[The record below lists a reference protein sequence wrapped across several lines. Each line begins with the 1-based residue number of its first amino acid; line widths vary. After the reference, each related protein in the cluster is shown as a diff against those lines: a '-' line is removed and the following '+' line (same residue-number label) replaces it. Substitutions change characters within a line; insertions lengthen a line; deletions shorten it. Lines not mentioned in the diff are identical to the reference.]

1 MLSSYKQGKTKTWGT
16 KAKVSMSMYIATLAF
31 LVTVPNE

>member
-1 MLSSYKQGKTKTWGT
+1 MLRSHKQGKTKTWGT

-31 LVTVPNE
+31 LITVPNE